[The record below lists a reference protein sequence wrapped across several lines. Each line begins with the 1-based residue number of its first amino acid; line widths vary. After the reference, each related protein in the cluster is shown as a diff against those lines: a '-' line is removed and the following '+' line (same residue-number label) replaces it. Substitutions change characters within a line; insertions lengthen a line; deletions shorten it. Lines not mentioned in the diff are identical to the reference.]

1 MMTVN
6 ILIADDDEVMLQI
19 IRSVLSR
26 GKGFQLFIARNGK
39 EAIQI
44 KEKNKIDLVITDL
57 MMPYANGFEVISAFR
72 RDPETAGVPVVI
84 VSSIGNEEAVIEGF
98 KLGADDFIQKP
109 IQVGEFMSRI
119 NRLLAKSSTNLP

>member
-1 MMTVN
+1 MTVN
-6 ILIADDDEVMLQI
+6 ILITDDDEVMLQI

>member
-1 MMTVN
+1 MTVN

-39 EAIQI
+39 EAVQI

>member
-1 MMTVN
+1 MTVN

-19 IRSVLSR
+19 IRSVISR
-26 GKGFQLFIARNGK
+26 GKGFLLFFARNGK

>member
-1 MMTVN
+1 MTVN

-57 MMPYANGFEVISAFR
+57 LMPYANGFEVISAFR

>member
-1 MMTVN
+1 MTVN
-6 ILIADDDEVMLQI
+6 ILIAEDDEVMLQI

-119 NRLLAKSSTNLP
+119 NRLLANSSTNLP

>member
-1 MMTVN
+1 MTVN

-72 RDPETAGVPVVI
+72 RDPGTAGVPVVI

>member
-1 MMTVN
+1 MTVN

-26 GKGFQLFIARNGK
+26 GKGFQLFIDRNGK

>member
-1 MMTVN
+1 MN

>member
-1 MMTVN
+1 MTVN
-6 ILIADDDEVMLQI
+6 ILIADDDYVMLQI
-19 IRSVLSR
+19 IWSVLSR
-26 GKGFQLFIARNGK
+26 GKGSQLFIARNGK

-57 MMPYANGFEVISAFR
+57 LMPYANGFEVISAFR

>member
-1 MMTVN
+1 MTVN

>member
-1 MMTVN
+1 MTVN

-57 MMPYANGFEVISAFR
+57 LMPYANGFEVISAFR

-119 NRLLAKSSTNLP
+119 SRLLAKSSTNLP